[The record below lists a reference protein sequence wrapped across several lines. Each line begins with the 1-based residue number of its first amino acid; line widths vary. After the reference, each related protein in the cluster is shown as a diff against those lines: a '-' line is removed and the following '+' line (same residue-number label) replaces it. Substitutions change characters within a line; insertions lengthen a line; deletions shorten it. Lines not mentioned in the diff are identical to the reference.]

1 MIGKYKIVT
10 LCGSTKFKKEFIDTL
25 RRLTLEGY
33 IVLLPGVYAHSGD
46 NLTSEDKLMLD
57 DMHKRKIDMSDEIY
71 VINKNDYIGDS
82 TNSEIEYAKAQGKPV
97 NYMYPHNH
105 TEYINAKIEIDD
117 NQCISITEV
126 DQCAI

>member
-1 MIGKYKIVT
+1 MIGKYKVVT

-33 IVLLPGVYAHSGD
+33 VVLLPGVYAHSGD

-82 TNSEIEYAKAQGKPV
+82 TNSEIEYAKAQGKPI
-97 NYMYPHNH
+97 NYMYPRVRLISF
-105 TEYINAKIEIDD
+105 INTKVE
-117 NQCISITEV
+117 
-126 DQCAI
+126 

>member
-1 MIGKYKIVT
+1 MIGKYKVIT

-25 RRLTLEGY
+25 RRLTLEGHV
-33 IVLLPGVYAHSGD
+33 VLLPGVYAHSGD

-97 NYMYPHNH
+97 NYMYPRVRLISF
-105 TEYINAKIEIDD
+105 INTKVE
-117 NQCISITEV
+117 
-126 DQCAI
+126 

>member
-1 MIGKYKIVT
+1 MIGKHKVVT

-46 NLTSEDKLMLD
+46 NLTNEDKLMLD
-57 DMHKRKIDMSDEIY
+57 DMHKRKIDMSDETY

>member
-1 MIGKYKIVT
+1 MIGKYKVVT

-33 IVLLPGVYAHSGD
+33 VVLLPGVYVHSGD
-46 NLTSEDKLMLD
+46 NLTNEDKLMLD

-97 NYMYPHNH
+97 NYMYPRVRLISF
-105 TEYINAKIEIDD
+105 INTKVE
-117 NQCISITEV
+117 
-126 DQCAI
+126 

>member
-1 MIGKYKIVT
+1 M
-10 LCGSTKFKKEFIDTL
+10 
-25 RRLTLEGY
+25 
-33 IVLLPGVYAHSGD
+33 PGVYAHSGD

-97 NYMYPHNH
+97 NYMYPRVRLISF
-105 TEYINAKIEIDD
+105 INTKVE
-117 NQCISITEV
+117 
-126 DQCAI
+126 

>member
-1 MIGKYKIVT
+1 MIGKHKVVT

-117 NQCISITEV
+117 NQCISVTEV
-126 DQCAI
+126 DQCAT

>member
-1 MIGKYKIVT
+1 MIGKYKVVT
-10 LCGSTKFKKEFIDTL
+10 LCGSTKFKHEFIDTL
-25 RRLTLEGY
+25 RQLTLEGY

-97 NYMYPHNH
+97 KYMYPHNH
-105 TEYINAKIEIDD
+105 TEYINAKIEIYD
-117 NQCISITEV
+117 NQCISITKV
-126 DQCAI
+126 DQCMI

>member
-1 MIGKYKIVT
+1 MIGKYKVIT

-25 RRLTLEGY
+25 RQLTLEGY
-33 IVLLPGVYAHSGD
+33 IVLLPGVFAHSGD
-46 NLTSEDKLMLD
+46 KLTSEDKLMLD

-97 NYMYPHNH
+97 NYMYPRVRLISF
-105 TEYINAKIEIDD
+105 INTKVE
-117 NQCISITEV
+117 
-126 DQCAI
+126 

>member
-1 MIGKYKIVT
+1 MIGKYKVVT

-33 IVLLPGVYAHSGD
+33 VVLLPGVYAHSGD

-97 NYMYPHNH
+97 TYMYPHNH